1 MADDTVD
8 ALPPGAP
15 STKPYFLRALYEWCT
30 DHGFTPYLAVV
41 VDERTVVPPEFVKDG
56 QIVLNIS
63 FDATSGLKID
73 NERVSFAARFGG
85 VAREISV
92 PIERVSAIYARENG
106 HGMGFE
112 ISETRIEHRPD
123 AKVDNPSAAT
133 APARPKKGGKPRLTI
148 VK

>member
-8 ALPPGAP
+8 ALPEGAP

-92 PIERVSAIYARENG
+92 PIERVAAIYARENG

-112 ISETRIEHRPD
+112 VAETRVEHRPD
-123 AKVDNPSAAT
+123 AKVDNPSPAT
-133 APARPKKGGKPRLTI
+133 APERPKKGSKPQLKI